1 MSPGSSAFPEFIL
14 VFSYPLRGL
23 KRMVEFGLQT
33 LCHYRESDL
42 FSAYNRLNIE
52 SSLFLIQREKSQDMD
67 SSSKICNLWI
77 KMSSIDDYIF

>member
-1 MSPGSSAFPEFIL
+1 MVKF
-14 VFSYPLRGL
+14 GL
-23 KRMVEFGLQT
+23 KT
-33 LCHYRESDL
+33 LYHNRESVL